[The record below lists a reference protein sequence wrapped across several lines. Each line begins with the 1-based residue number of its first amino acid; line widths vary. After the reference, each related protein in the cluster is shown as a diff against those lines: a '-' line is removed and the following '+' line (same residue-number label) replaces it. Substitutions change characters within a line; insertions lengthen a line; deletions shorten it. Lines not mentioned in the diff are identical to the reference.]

1 VIALAKYLVRRILQ
15 IIPVL
20 LIISIIVFILVN
32 VAGDPT
38 STMLPPTASDEERD
52 ILREALGLNKPLP
65 EQYWI
70 FITNAVKGDFGTS
83 FRYKLPAA
91 DLAIARIPAS
101 VQLAGVALLFSIII
115 AIPLGILSAQYRNS
129 PFDLLISGVSVLG
142 RAMPGFWVAIML
154 ILLLA
159 VQHQVFPVS
168 GRDDGLMSLILPGL
182 TLSFGCASQIIP
194 LIRSNML
201 DIMHQDYIRTARS
214 KGIKE
219 SLVICKHAFKNALV
233 PVVTIVA
240 LQIPGL
246 IGGALITETV
256 FAWPGLG
263 QLLVQSINARDM
275 SIVQACIFI
284 IALLTLVANLI
295 ADIVY
300 CLVDPRIKY

>member
-1 VIALAKYLVRRILQ
+1 MAKYLVRRILQ